1 MRFLNISNETLGFKQ
16 FKVNEA
22 VTDLGSGSGTVVNDS
37 ANMILEPIADPMT
50 GELLYIENRA
60 AVVRASGQT
69 EDIKIVIQM

>member
-1 MRFLNISNETLGFKQ
+1 MLYFHQLESLGFKQ

-22 VTDLGSGSGTVVNDS
+22 IADAGSGSGTSVTDS
-37 ANMILEPIADPMT
+37 ADLILEPVADPMT

-60 AVVRASGQT
+60 AVLRATGQT